1 MHAADPELAFLLE
14 AYRLRDPELS
24 KTFDALARPIFRR
37 MARKHGIG
45 LPDDAIEEVVQE
57 VFLGLLNPL
66 SKAFDQSRGT
76 VRQYL
81 LGRVLNA
88 VKTVQV
94 GCGLRRAGS
103 DFDREPQ
110 RQFLPLDDLEMGGD
124 DPFLGEPLHARQMV
138 RKIFSEAGADMER
151 VCTRV
156 WADRESQ
163 TAVASDL
170 GISRFALARKL
181 AAVKITSAKHAAW
194 I

>member
-1 MHAADPELAFLLE
+1 MCTADPELAFLLE

-24 KTFDALARPIFRR
+24 KTFDVAARPIFRR

-66 SKAFDQSRGT
+66 SAVFDQKRGT
-76 VRQYL
+76 VKQYL

-88 VKTVQV
+88 VKTVQI

-103 DFDREPQ
+103 DFESEPQ
-110 RQFLPLDDLEMGGD
+110 RQFLPLDDFEMAETD
-124 DPFLGEPLHARQMV
+124 RFLGEPIHAREMI
-138 RKIFSEAGADMER
+138 RKIFSECGADMQR
-151 VCTRV
+151 VCMRV

-163 TAVASDL
+163 AAVACDL

-194 I
+194 V